1 MQDRSTLSW
10 STWPEAARLFV
21 TGRTRRPAL
30 VVCLA
35 VGTLLTVVHQGPA
48 LVAGDLGGAT
58 LARVA
63 FNYALPYLV
72 SSIGVLSA
80 CRTSPHPPG

>member
-1 MQDRSTLSW
+1 MADRTTMSW
-10 STWPEAARLFV
+10 STWPEAVRLFV

-30 VVCLA
+30 VVCLV
-35 VGTLLTVVHQGPA
+35 VGTLLTVVHQGPTLA
-48 LVAGDLGGAT
+48 AGDIGGAT

-80 CRTSPHPPG
+80 CRTRPSAPR